1 MTVAHD
7 KALGPAHTHTHT
19 TKGRLVTVE
28 AVHQLCRCSRATRDD
43 IDVALPVA

>member
-7 KALGPAHTHTHT
+7 KALDPAHADS

-28 AVHQLCRCSRATRDD
+28 AVHQLGRCSRATRGD

>member
-7 KALGPAHTHTHT
+7 KALGSAHTHSTE
-19 TKGRLVTVE
+19 GRLVTVE
-28 AVHQLCRCSRATRDD
+28 GVHQLGRCSRATRGN

>member
-7 KALGPAHTHTHT
+7 KALGTGRTRT
-19 TKGRLVTVE
+19 TEGRLGTVE
-28 AVHQLCRCSRATRDD
+28 GMHQLGRCSRATRGD

>member
-7 KALGPAHTHTHT
+7 KAPGPAHTHS

-28 AVHQLCRCSRATRDD
+28 AVHQLGRRSRPTRRY

>member
-7 KALGPAHTHTHT
+7 KALGTGRTRT
-19 TKGRLVTVE
+19 TAGRLGTVE
-28 AVHQLCRCSRATRDD
+28 GVHQLGRRSRPTRRY

>member
-7 KALGPAHTHTHT
+7 KAPGPAHTHT

-28 AVHQLCRCSRATRDD
+28 AVHQMCRRSRATRGN

>member
-7 KALGPAHTHTHT
+7 KALGPAHTHS

-28 AVHQLCRCSRATRDD
+28 AVHQLCRCSRATRGD